1 MFSVCFVAFIESAVG
16 SEWDFLNLLHS
27 FHLQLS
33 YFCKS
38 SYFVQGQLWRF
49 GEIAADKILKLQ
61 RDDDKLQKLD
71 KCSRS
76 KKEPDG
82 GGQIVEL
89 QKIETTLAAERAKLL
104 QAQTVCKNIEI
115 TFIFK
120 PELKQ
125 PF

>member
-1 MFSVCFVAFIESAVG
+1 MRFLKFVAFILRLATFASHPAATNTYKG
-16 SEWDFLNLLHS
+16 RR
-27 FHLQLS
+27 
-33 YFCKS
+33 
-38 SYFVQGQLWRF
+38 GA
-49 GEIAADKILKLQ
+49 GEIVTDKLGKLQ
-61 RDDDKLQKLD
+61 RDDDKLQKLN

-76 KKEPDG
+76 KKERDG

-115 TFIFK
+115 TFILK
-120 PELKQ
+120 LELKQ